1 MRAQLWSLRR
11 RTRSSLPLCTPIRGR
26 YWTRCRVPIRVAFE
40 TASLLAKYQASFHRR
55 PAAAFMGDAPMRCR
69 NAAWTSQSYV
79 RRRRGVSLPAISTDL
94 PERSLALSDK
104 APTMTDTELLFMSAT
119 RAAALIRR
127 KKLSPVEYVDAALS
141 AAERLQ
147 PKLNCFMTITAEQAR
162 EAAKSAERAVM
173 TGERL
178 GPLHGIPVGVK
189 DLLPT
194 KGVRT
199 TFGSVAFADHVPD
212 RDDVL
217 VTRLR
222 AAGAIMIGKTTTP
235 EFGIKGQTDG
245 PIFGVTRNPWNP
257 ERTPGGSSG
266 GAAAAVAAGIGPIGL
281 GSDGAGSTRIPAACC
296 GLVGLKGTTGA
307 IPYQE
312 ARDAFGNAVAAG
324 PLTRTIADC
333 AVMQAAMAGADPIDP
348 WTPHA
353 EPLGRVSP
361 ALLSQNLSGLRI
373 GYLSR
378 AAATKVAA
386 DVTRGVK
393 ASLDVLSGL
402 GAEIEEVNADID
414 WMSEDQRVLYLCSI
428 ANNLGQVV
436 DRFGAETDPILR
448 AYVAMGKK
456 YDIAAYI
463 KAVAARTRL
472 FRAVQRLFETYD
484 FLVSPTIT
492 RTALAEA

>member
-147 PKLNCFMTITAEQAR
+147 PKLNCFMTITGDQAR
-162 EAAKSAERAVM
+162 EAAKAAERAVM
-173 TGERL
+173 TGERR
-178 GPLHGIPVGVK
+178 GALHGIPVGVK

-235 EFGIKGQTDG
+235 EFGIKGQTQPVG
-245 PIFGVTRNPWNP
+245 SRTHAGWI
-257 ERTPGGSSG
+257 ERRRGSRGRCWHRPHRARQRRRRIDPYSRRLLWLGRPKRHDWRHPLSGSAGRFRKRHRG
-266 GAAAAVAAGIGPIGL
+266 GAA
-281 GSDGAGSTRIPAACC
+281 
-296 GLVGLKGTTGA
+296 
-307 IPYQE
+307 Y
-312 ARDAFGNAVAAG
+312 
-324 PLTRTIADC
+324 
-333 AVMQAAMAGADPIDP
+333 
-348 WTPHA
+348 TPH
-353 EPLGRVSP
+353 RR
-361 ALLSQNLSGLRI
+361 LRDDA
-373 GYLSR
+373 SR
-378 AAATKVAA
+378 S
-386 DVTRGVK
+386 R
-393 ASLDVLSGL
+393 
-402 GAEIEEVNADID
+402 
-414 WMSEDQRVLYLCSI
+414 R
-428 ANNLGQVV
+428 
-436 DRFGAETDPILR
+436 R
-448 AYVAMGKK
+448 
-456 YDIAAYI
+456 
-463 KAVAARTRL
+463 
-472 FRAVQRLFETYD
+472 
-484 FLVSPTIT
+484 
-492 RTALAEA
+492 

>member
-1 MRAQLWSLRR
+1 
-11 RTRSSLPLCTPIRGR
+11 
-26 YWTRCRVPIRVAFE
+26 
-40 TASLLAKYQASFHRR
+40 
-55 PAAAFMGDAPMRCR
+55 
-69 NAAWTSQSYV
+69 
-79 RRRRGVSLPAISTDL
+79 
-94 PERSLALSDK
+94 
-104 APTMTDTELLFMSAT
+104 MTDTELLFMSAT
-119 RAAALIRR
+119 KAAALIRR

-141 AAERLQ
+141 AADRLQ

-162 EAAKSAERAVM
+162 EAAKSAERGGI
-173 TGERL
+173 TGKRL
-178 GPLHGIPVGVK
+178 GPLHGIRVGAK
-189 DLLPT
+189 DPLAT

-312 ARDAFGNAVAAG
+312 ARDAFGNVIAAG

-333 AVMQAAMAGADPIDP
+333 AMMQAALGGDDPMDP
-348 WTPHA
+348 WTANAPIGKIA
-353 EPLGRVSP
+353 P
-361 ALLSQNLSGLRI
+361 ALLSQDLSGIRI

-378 AAATKVAA
+378 SAAPKVSA
-386 DVTRGVK
+386 DVLKGVQ
-393 ASLDVLSGL
+393 ASLDVLARL
-402 GAEIEEVNADID
+402 GADID
-414 WMSEDQRVLYLCSI
+414 WMSEYQRVLYLSSI
-428 ANNLGQVV
+428 ANNLGSVV
-436 DRFGAETDPILR
+436 ERFGDKTDRVLR
-448 AYVAMGKK
+448 AYVAAGKK

-463 KAVAARTRL
+463 AAINARTRL
-472 FRAVQRLFETYD
+472 FRAIQGLFETYD
-484 FLVSPTIT
+484 FLVSPTVT
-492 RTALAEA
+492 RTALSADFDGAASVVEGDGEPVGPTQPALTGFIYPFNLAGQATLAVPSGWGNDGMPTSVQIIGPRHCDSSVLLLGGLLEQARPWAERKPALASCGASTGCSDSVR

>member
-1 MRAQLWSLRR
+1 
-11 RTRSSLPLCTPIRGR
+11 
-26 YWTRCRVPIRVAFE
+26 
-40 TASLLAKYQASFHRR
+40 
-55 PAAAFMGDAPMRCR
+55 
-69 NAAWTSQSYV
+69 
-79 RRRRGVSLPAISTDL
+79 
-94 PERSLALSDK
+94 
-104 APTMTDTELLFMSAT
+104 MTDTELLFMSAT

-147 PKLNCFMTITAEQAR
+147 PKLNCFMTITGDQAR
-162 EAAKSAERAVM
+162 EAAKAAERAVM

-178 GPLHGIPVGVK
+178 GALHGIPVGVK

-245 PIFGVTRNPWNP
+245 PIFGVTRNPWDP

-312 ARDAFGNAVAAG
+312 ARDAFGNVVAAG

-333 AVMQAAMAGADPIDP
+333 AVMQAALGGDDPMDP
-348 WTPHA
+348 WTANAAPIGKIA
-353 EPLGRVSP
+353 P
-361 ALLSQNLSGLRI
+361 ALLSQDLSGIRI

-378 AAATKVAA
+378 SAAPKVSA
-386 DVTRGVK
+386 DVLKGVQ
-393 ASLDVLSGL
+393 ASLDVLAGL
-402 GAEIEEVNADID
+402 GAEVEEVNVDID
-414 WMSEDQRVLYLCSI
+414 WMSEHQRVFYLSST
-428 ANNLGQVV
+428 ANNLGSVV
-436 DRFGAETDPILR
+436 ERFGDKTDRVLR
-448 AYVAMGKK
+448 AYVAAGKK

-463 KAVAARTRL
+463 AAINARTRL
-472 FRAVQRLFETYD
+472 FRAIQGLFETYD
-484 FLVSPTIT
+484 FLVSPTVT
-492 RTALAEA
+492 RTALSADFDGASSVVEVDGEPVGPTQPAFTGFVYPFNLTGHPALALPSGWGNDGLPTSVQIIGLRHCDSGVLRLGALLEQARPWAERKPALANH